1 MTLNI
6 CFILTTPCNLHFV
19 FSFANLQKYI
29 SCLPS
34 KSKLNITSNALLQFY
49 LHFCLTISKYLLQ
62 YMEQNIIKSAQTFA
76 PIKMTYRTTVDIH
89 KYFGATAYLQ
99 GNLFTLYYP
108 CIVLPYLIQRN
119 FHSTTK
125 TRYRVVKRREKQ
137 FIKCFAPK
145 HYPPQQCQI
154 LADEIKGTVTAV
166 ISSCY

>member
-34 KSKLNITSNALLQFY
+34 KSKLNIPSNALLQFY

-99 GNLFTLYYP
+99 GKLIYTLLSLYSFA
-108 CIVLPYLIQRN
+108 IFDL
-119 FHSTTK
+119 
-125 TRYRVVKRREKQ
+125 EK
-137 FIKCFAPK
+137 F
-145 HYPPQQCQI
+145 PQHNQN
-154 LADEIKGTVTAV
+154 TV
-166 ISSCY
+166 

>member
-34 KSKLNITSNALLQFY
+34 KSKPNITSNALLQFY

-99 GNLFTLYYP
+99 GKLIYTLLSLYSFA
-108 CIVLPYLIQRN
+108 IFDL
-119 FHSTTK
+119 
-125 TRYRVVKRREKQ
+125 EK
-137 FIKCFAPK
+137 F
-145 HYPPQQCQI
+145 PQHNQN
-154 LADEIKGTVTAV
+154 TV
-166 ISSCY
+166 

>member
-99 GNLFTLYYP
+99 GKLIYTLLSLYFWSREISTAQP
-108 CIVLPYLIQRN
+108 KHSIDTIVQ
-119 FHSTTK
+119 K
-125 TRYRVVKRREKQ
+125 REK
-137 FIKCFAPK
+137 
-145 HYPPQQCQI
+145 
-154 LADEIKGTVTAV
+154 
-166 ISSCY
+166 